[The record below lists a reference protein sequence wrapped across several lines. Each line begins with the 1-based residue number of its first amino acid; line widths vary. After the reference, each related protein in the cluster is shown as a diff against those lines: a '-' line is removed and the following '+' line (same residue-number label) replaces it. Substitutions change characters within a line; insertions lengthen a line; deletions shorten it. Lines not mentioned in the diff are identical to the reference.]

1 MPAKAFSAKQKK
13 KQLQDK
19 RARKREAGGGDDDDN
34 DSNTNDNYN
43 DIHHN
48 IDSAANG
55 SDGSAGHDD
64 PDAADAQVAQND
76 SHEDEDNQASTTARA
91 SSSIGNRSR
100 HAHHAHGPA
109 RGGKGQAQRRSG
121 TNAAD
126 AKVSSSSATLAR
138 GDRRRAAGNAAGVID
153 LDAGASTSASA
164 GGDAANSV
172 RVNRLNAQPVSKS
185 LRSSL
190 YDPNRYNLHFEKES
204 KAEIER
210 RKAVSR
216 EPLKPKPVTDLEVDL
231 DDIYK
236 PGSLIDMPKR
246 PAWDYTHTE
255 SKADLLRREEVR
267 FRQYLEA
274 IYAKYSVDE
283 LSYFEHNIE
292 TWRQLWRVI
301 EISDIILLITDIRHP
316 AFHMPP
322 SLYQHVVKEQGKHL
336 VLVLNKIDLV
346 SPVVTSAWIKYFRE
360 KFPELHIAAFSSY
373 PEWAVQDIRDV
384 FRKKRARIG
393 KKRMRAIGVEQVLGA
408 CAHLAINKS
417 AGQIDWTQQLK
428 SAGVDPAA
436 ALAAASGADAFANLK
451 LADNDDESNGDQD
464 NDNELEDDDNS
475 DSDGEL
481 DELALGVVDDDERTV
496 HKDLVTI
503 GFVGYPN
510 VGKSSLINAIMGKKV
525 VSASRTPGHTKH
537 FQTIF
542 LTPQVR
548 LCDCPGLVFPS
559 LVPKQVQI
567 LASIYPIAQVSEPY
581 TVIKFLAERVDLIRL
596 LDLQQHPDPDEN
608 AKPNPVWSAW
618 DICEAW
624 AEKRGYRTAKAAR
637 LDVYRGANSLLR
649 LAVDGRIVLSMKPP
663 GFYAQHKD
671 QIEREGLAPMPVKFS
686 TFASKEHEKRVQEQI
701 RDHRAAESEEGDDSE
716 EDSDGSSNEDT
727 DDEPAASTTKASR
740 AAPKVSNAFALLSD
754 EMD

>member
-76 SHEDEDNQASTTARA
+76 SHEDE
-91 SSSIGNRSR
+91 
-100 HAHHAHGPA
+100 
-109 RGGKGQAQRRSG
+109 
-121 TNAAD
+121 
-126 AKVSSSSATLAR
+126 
-138 GDRRRAAGNAAGVID
+138 
-153 LDAGASTSASA
+153 GASTSASA

-428 SAGVDPAA
+428 SAG
-436 ALAAASGADAFANLK
+436 
-451 LADNDDESNGDQD
+451 SNGDQD